1 MQEAGHTLNS
11 PMNNSVSKQL
21 YSFSKAN
28 RFTNSNYVSP
38 APYYDNKITSLNRR
52 ATSFGYGNKLTL
64 GNTSGFPS
72 PDHYIKKGVFEKSI
86 EKRKG
91 YSFSHNPKQALINEN

>member
-1 MQEAGHTLNS
+1 
-11 PMNNSVSKQL
+11 MNTSVSKQL

-52 ATSFGYGNKLTL
+52 ATSFGYGNKFTL
-64 GNTSGFPS
+64 ANQSGFPS
-72 PDHYIKKGVFEKSI
+72 PDHYSKQGNFDKNI
-86 EKRKG
+86 EKRRG
-91 YSFSHNPKQALINEN
+91 YSFSHNAKQALIN